1 MPTKKTGKS
10 KTKIAQQEESK
21 TNSFFKFGES
31 YTSLIL
37 GIIVVIISTVLLLSF
52 VHNKNVTRT
61 NQNQQLANNQL
72 TVSPTP
78 SETVTVAPTSSVVT
92 PIVTKAPMPT
102 KIPTAT
108 PKVETKKVS
117 PTVTPKQVNA
127 VKGSTYTIAEG
138 DSLWSIS
145 EKVYDSGY
153 NWVDIARANN
163 LNEPGVLHVG
173 NKLKLPKVEPKIAT
187 VEKPAVTK
195 GGVITEKAASIKK
208 ITGSTYK
215 IVKGDDLWDIAE
227 RAYGDGY
234 KWVDIARAN
243 NLNNPGLIHVDNT
256 IKIPRNK

>member
-10 KTKIAQQEESK
+10 KTKTTQQEESK
-21 TNSFFKFGES
+21 PNSFFKFGES

-61 NQNQQLANNQL
+61 NQQLANNQQ

-78 SETVTVAPTSSVVT
+78 TAAVTVVPTSSVVT
-92 PIVTKAPMPT
+92 PTVTKAPMPT

-117 PTVTPKQVNA
+117 PTVTPKQDKV

-243 NLNNPGLIHVDNT
+243 NLHNPGLIHVNNT
-256 IKIPRNK
+256 IKIPRNN